1 MMTKLTTKDL
11 VRFTITV
18 AEANKNHITI
28 DDLKGITEIIPNKK
42 YRIVL
47 SNGFNKDGS
56 RNRISE
62 TFNGTLLQTIERK
75 YEIKKELEELHPDA
89 NSTFEEFSK
98 LYVKYLEGKVKNNQI
113 DLTTYEGYY
122 NLLRLHILP
131 YLGNRIIK
139 DITTKNIENWIGDL
153 QQKKTKK
160 GTGLHPTTIAHCFKL
175 LNNMFNFAKLE
186 KILKENPCE
195 YVSKKPTEQPEEK
208 QYFTLEEMDYVKEL
222 LMNSNI
228 RFKTAMF
235 LTMDTGC
242 RREEIIGLTW
252 ENVDLVNKTIFIKD
266 AIVVTSNNA
275 PLKHSR
281 IRKKGVK
288 SVHSERKIR
297 ITNVCA
303 NLLSQYKNFKS
314 DSGLRVKD
322 NDYVFT
328 NWDSNK
334 VWDPNRFTAEW
345 NTFRKENNIKKN
357 VTIHGLRH
365 SNATFLLSIGIPK
378 KDVAKRLGHTPE
390 VLDRVYTHSGD
401 EEDKVMIN
409 KIEQNFYEKKSN
421 YFSIYSITSVI
432 AGYIDNEYKNENYK
446 LLDYLTEAQINQD
459 NLAEYL
465 EPCQNYLL
473 QIYPILDIFKDKN
486 IVPDENALKNRMAN
500 YVNFLGVSNQIPKPE
515 ENIVPKTMKL

>member
-1 MMTKLTTKDL
+1 
-11 VRFTITV
+11 
-18 AEANKNHITI
+18 
-28 DDLKGITEIIPNKK
+28 
-42 YRIVL
+42 
-47 SNGFNKDGS
+47 
-56 RNRISE
+56 
-62 TFNGTLLQTIERK
+62 
-75 YEIKKELEELHPDA
+75 
-89 NSTFEEFSK
+89 
-98 LYVKYLEGKVKNNQI
+98 
-113 DLTTYEGYY
+113 
-122 NLLRLHILP
+122 
-131 YLGNRIIK
+131 
-139 DITTKNIENWIGDL
+139 
-153 QQKKTKK
+153 
-160 GTGLHPTTIAHCFKL
+160 
-175 LNNMFNFAKLE
+175 
-186 KILKENPCE
+186 
-195 YVSKKPTEQPEEK
+195 
-208 QYFTLEEMDYVKEL
+208 
-222 LMNSNI
+222 
-228 RFKTAMF
+228 MF
-235 LTMDTGC
+235 LVMDTGC
-242 RREEIIGLTW
+242 RREEIIGLKW
-252 ENVDLVNKTIFIKD
+252 KDIDFENNKIDINKAVVHISKRTPINNKRIIEKD
-266 AIVVTSNNA
+266 
-275 PLKHSR
+275 
-281 IRKKGVK
+281 VK
-288 SVHSERKIR
+288 SKNSKRKIG
-297 ITNVCA
+297 IPQVCA
-303 NLLSQYKNFKS
+303 DLLEQYKNFKK

-322 NDYVFT
+322 SDYVFT